1 MPLEV
6 VYGESRDRSTASKL
20 AEKLREV
27 VSDGTVYLGY
37 PVLATADDRVEVD
50 ALLVSKG
57 YGLVAFLLEDTIPRD
72 ADGWDLVSS
81 AQDRLYNVLESTLGK
96 HSGLRRR
103 RQLALEIST
112 VTVFPGPVGDQP
124 SDVEGIYCDL
134 LDVATEVANLDGID
148 EDTERALQAA
158 LQRVTTIKPVK
169 KRSSVQDASSRGAT
183 LKVIERGIANLD
195 QWQKAAAIE

>member
-124 SDVEGIYCDL
+124 PTSRAST
-134 LDVATEVANLDGID
+134 ATCSTSPRKWRISTVSMRTPSGPCKQHCSE
-148 EDTERALQAA
+148 
-158 LQRVTTIKPVK
+158 
-169 KRSSVQDASSRGAT
+169 
-183 LKVIERGIANLD
+183 
-195 QWQKAAAIE
+195 